1 MARRFIRILGLVA
14 ALFAAQGALAW
25 DAGPKSCV
33 NDPCT
38 GGVNAGSFLDTQPK
52 YANSVIP
59 GRLADCPAGYSNI
72 GIGGCGRGADS
83 ISTPSQLASCPSG
96 YTNMGLTCFRGV
108 DTYAKNCFSGGCKE
122 GYTNN
127 GCFCGRGASSLSADS
142 MVCPAGYFKD
152 NVVKR
157 CHKTCP
163 AGYTQ
168 TGETCFRG
176 VDTKGP
182 DSFICGPNE
191 RRGGGLVANKCFP
204 NPGPCSAD
212 REEYGVS
219 GASLCFTKCPAGSH
233 RTAVST
239 CSWDVKWRGN
249 THLYVVLGGIALL
262 QSVNDPVAQAAVKA
276 MTTGTCKTKWQQGLW
291 DADDPNGDLVDNP
304 TGKTAGGTHFYN
316 ASKRDWTGKTTNTVT
331 YLVAGVEANWKGN
344 ARQAAAKRI
353 AEAGNTIATA
363 TPTDAQCYALG
374 LALHYM
380 TDMTQPMHATAFSAL
395 EIPTMLHAAMEE
407 YVPMIQGRY
416 PPQGTWD
423 LRWKGKKPDDVFYEV
438 SYKSGTQLIGPLMK
452 PFDYKGTIC
461 SMNPETGALYTG
473 MCFAG
478 VPEVDA
484 AIGVVL
490 REGYQSTASYIY
502 SVFNTAA
509 K

>member
-1 MARRFIRILGLVA
+1 MTKHIIRFLGLITV
-14 ALFAAQGALAW
+14 LFAAQGVLAW
-25 DAGPKSCV
+25 DAGPKQCTT
-33 NDPCT
+33 DACT
-38 GGVNAGSFLDTQPK
+38 GGVNAATFLDTQPK

-59 GRLADCPAGYSNI
+59 GRLADCPEGYKNI
-72 GIGGCGRGADS
+72 GIAGCGRGADS

-96 YTNMGLTCFRGV
+96 YTNMGLTCFRPVSSYGN
-108 DTYAKNCFSGGCKE
+108 KCLGGCGA
-122 GYTNN
+122 GYTNM
-127 GCFCGRGASSLSADS
+127 GCFCSRGADSKSADA

-157 CHKTCP
+157 CHKNCP

-182 DSFICGPNE
+182 DSFICGPGE

-212 REEYGVS
+212 REEYGIS
-219 GASLCFTKCPAGSH
+219 GASLCFTKCPPGST

-239 CSWDVKWRGN
+239 CSHSVKWRGN
-249 THLYVVLGGIALL
+249 THLYVVLGGVQLL
-262 QSVNDPVAQAAVKA
+262 STSQDPVAQAAAKA
-276 MTTGTCKTKWQQGLW
+276 MNTPACKAKWQQGVW
-291 DADDPNGDLVDNP
+291 DADDPDKDLVDNP

-316 ASKRDWTGKTTNTVT
+316 ASGKDWNGKSTKTVT
-331 YLVAGVEANWKGN
+331 YMLSGVEANWKGN

-353 AEAGNTIATA
+353 VEAGNTLTA

-380 TDMTQPMHATAFSAL
+380 TDMTQPMHATSFSAL
-395 EIPTMLHAAMEE
+395 EIPTMLHAALEE
-407 YVPMIQGRY
+407 WVPMIQGKF
-416 PPQGTWD
+416 PPTGAWD
-423 LRWKGKKPDDVFYEV
+423 ARWKGMTPDKVFHET
-438 SYKSGTQLIGPLMK
+438 SLKSGNELAGPLMK
-452 PFDYKGTIC
+452 SLEYKGTIC

-473 MCFAG
+473 MCFIG
-478 VPEVDA
+478 VPEVENA
-484 AIGVVL
+484 VGVVL
-490 REGYQSTASYIY
+490 RQAYQSTASYIY
-502 SVFNTAA
+502 SAFNTTA